1 VGAVIG
7 TILQPEAMWPFW
19 VGAAG
24 TVAGVTTG
32 IRDYR
37 EFSTVDLGAQA
48 QEGGAGSL
56 TSKSKEEARFDL
68 MMGQANLL
76 MAGLDVGMTA
86 KGTVGLIKGSTKM
99 GASLSKVKPAA
110 LAQVL
115 NDVANGPL
123 HTPNVFRLTNLCQ
136 SL

>member
-24 TVAGVTTG
+24 TVAGV
-32 IRDYR
+32 DYR